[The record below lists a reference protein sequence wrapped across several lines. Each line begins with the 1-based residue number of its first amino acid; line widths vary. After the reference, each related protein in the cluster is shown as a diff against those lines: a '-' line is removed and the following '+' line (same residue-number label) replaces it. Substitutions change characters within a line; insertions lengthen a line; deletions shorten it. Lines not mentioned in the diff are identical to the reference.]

1 MRKLLLT
8 VLSALIVL
16 LLAGT
21 AWADDTNVRE
31 MRTEC
36 TASEDGSC
44 QVMIR
49 AQIFCSPEEKTFSFP
64 IAPNAERISVTGA
77 NYSVSRTDKYTI
89 ITLSGFQ
96 GGAIELAVNYRVAQT
111 VTDDGDGQEFNLTL
125 LYPDWPCA
133 ISRYSFEVSLPKAF
147 ESVPTLR
154 SGYYGDLIDN
164 YMDVRV
170 EDGVIRAALNEK
182 QVLRDHEAIR
192 FSLELPKDYFDLRFL
207 AGKTTA
213 TARLMFLMLLV
224 LCVLYWVLFL
234 RERPI
239 PAKRQTM
246 PPEGGNAGEVSFV
259 LTGQKPDLALMVV
272 QWASLGYL
280 TITRNRRGRIWLT
293 RQIDMGNERKDYEAN
308 VFRLLFQRSDRC
320 DVTGDSYVKARTMAV
335 THASGYWRS
344 RIFRAKGSPLLLRMM
359 AVAAGLALCLA
370 CFDAGVAPKSWRWF
384 AIVPLTLA
392 GGLCCW
398 LLQRVGGCHLRRHAV
413 CTVLLAVAA
422 GLFLLVSGGKS
433 GQSFWMFLCILLQLL
448 VGFAFR
454 CGGPRKKAGRAL
466 ASELLGYRRYLI
478 SASPSLLRGIQNED
492 PEYFYRNLP
501 YADALRVGRKFAERF
516 EHIPLEPCDWLEW
529 GSRPAASAMCFY
541 TRFVRLLAALRGER
555 EPLLYRL
562 QKRRSQSASPR
573 PGAEGEN
580 A

>member
-111 VTDDGDGQEFNLTL
+111 VTDDADGQEFNLTL

-272 QWASLGYL
+272 
-280 TITRNRRGRIWLT
+280 
-293 RQIDMGNERKDYEAN
+293 
-308 VFRLLFQRSDRC
+308 
-320 DVTGDSYVKARTMAV
+320 
-335 THASGYWRS
+335 
-344 RIFRAKGSPLLLRMM
+344 
-359 AVAAGLALCLA
+359 
-370 CFDAGVAPKSWRWF
+370 
-384 AIVPLTLA
+384 
-392 GGLCCW
+392 
-398 LLQRVGGCHLRRHAV
+398 
-413 CTVLLAVAA
+413 
-422 GLFLLVSGGKS
+422 
-433 GQSFWMFLCILLQLL
+433 
-448 VGFAFR
+448 
-454 CGGPRKKAGRAL
+454 
-466 ASELLGYRRYLI
+466 
-478 SASPSLLRGIQNED
+478 
-492 PEYFYRNLP
+492 
-501 YADALRVGRKFAERF
+501 
-516 EHIPLEPCDWLEW
+516 
-529 GSRPAASAMCFY
+529 
-541 TRFVRLLAALRGER
+541 
-555 EPLLYRL
+555 
-562 QKRRSQSASPR
+562 
-573 PGAEGEN
+573 
-580 A
+580 